1 MMCAMPTA
9 KVGAPPARDRMEFS
23 PTSLAISASVSGV
36 TIKPQL
42 LMTCEAFSTVV
53 PISAAGEFMAK

>member
-1 MMCAMPTA
+1 
-9 KVGAPPARDRMEFS
+9 MEFS